1 MRIKLAE
8 KELETAD
15 FYFKRKLYDS
25 AILYYEFVISVYSDT
40 DFAPWALMGLY
51 QSNLAIGYDDLAEEA
66 KQRLLMEYPESEAA
80 TELGINGSRF

>member
-1 MRIKLAE
+1 M
-8 KELETAD
+8 
-15 FYFKRKLYDS
+15 
-25 AILYYEFVISVYSDT
+25 YSDT